1 MEENVIINVERFRG
15 PIRNWWVDLLLGI
28 LAIAMG
34 IIVFIHPGQ
43 SFFALSILFGVGILV
58 SGILDLFMASSM
70 HRQSG
75 KGWVIVTGILEILF
89 GILLISLPVMS
100 MNILP
105 FVLAFWLM
113 FRGFALIGVSSDMI
127 AWGIKG
133 PGWVIALA
141 IALILCAFVIFFNP
155 IVGVGAIVIWLG
167 ASFILL
173 GVGFI
178 VLAYDLWQLRRALE

>member
-1 MEENVIINVERFRG
+1 MENIVINVERYRG

-28 LAIAMG
+28 LSIVMG
-34 IIVFIHPGQ
+34 IIVFMHPGQ
-43 SFFALSILFGVGILV
+43 SFFALSIIFGAGILV

-75 KGWVIVTGILEILF
+75 KGWVIVTGVIEILF
-89 GILLISLPVMS
+89 GILLLSLPRMS
-100 MNILP
+100 MNVMPL
-105 FVLAFWLM
+105 VLAFWLM

-141 IALILCAFVIFFNP
+141 IALILCSFVILFNP
-155 IVGVGAIVIWLG
+155 IIGVGAIIIWLG
-167 ASFILL
+167 VSFLLL
-173 GVGFI
+173 GIGFVI
-178 VLAYDLWQLRRALE
+178 LAFDLWRLNRTLE